1 MIDKNEISTK
11 QLSEI
16 IAQSM
21 IDEPYFSK
29 DVVIPKI
36 KALITGFRLKLSANN
51 YNSIKTP
58 SQTAKLIRSTE
69 LMNLEK
75 FFWIEEM
82 KKIVGE
88 EKIKEYYKKL
98 DEQRLIWNGA

>member
-1 MIDKNEISTK
+1 MIIQKEVSTK
-11 QLSEI
+11 KLAEI

-29 DVVIPKI
+29 DIVIPKI

-51 YNSIKTP
+51 YNAIKNP

-75 FFWIEEM
+75 IFWQEEM

-98 DEQRLIWNGA
+98 DKQRLIWNGE

>member
-1 MIDKNEISTK
+1 MIVQKEISTN

-36 KALITGFRLKLSANN
+36 KALIIGFRLKLSAHN
-51 YNSIKTP
+51 YNAIKNP

-69 LMNLEK
+69 LMNMEK
-75 FFWIEEM
+75 VFWQEEM

-98 DEQRLIWNGA
+98 DEQRLIWNDA